1 MREAQ
6 PMSHLP
12 IAPPAFLPAGRRRLS
27 VQSPEDLDEDFLNKV
42 KSYLECRSRGVD
54 PAPPLVEA
62 WNHFYDSYAPRVRR
76 FLGQW
81 DLADQDRND
90 CFQDVWKEVI
100 VKLAHFQHDPTRGC
114 LATWLM
120 TLARNK
126 AVDSIRRRSR
136 QLPKCLGRDG
146 ANELLDPHPDPGTE
160 YERRR
165 TQALVR
171 SVLGELSGQVSRAQL
186 PGTVSALDRGPA
198 NIRDRRRARA
208 DARAS
213 PRPHLSHE
221 AKTPRPVRAI
231 PGPGLVSNADLRR
244 LENDWNRNAARNRS
258 PYPASNDWERIGSR
272 PMFCAVTTEGIA
284 MNRRSFC
291 QKLMCAMVIV
301 AAVLGQSAAR
311 GGSLVVTA
319 GYDLFQTVAAD
330 TSFPGLGNL
339 MGVPLGTFNFGGGPV
354 NTGLTDTI
362 VQRLF
367 DVSVPAVGDT
377 GTTAIVMH
385 GSSSS
390 RPSLRSTS
398 WAWDSTTTS

>member
-76 FLGQW
+76 FLGHW
-81 DLADQDRND
+81 GLANQDRND

-136 QLPKCLGRDG
+136 QLPECLGRDG
-146 ANELLDPHPDPGTE
+146 ANELLDPHPDPGAE

-171 SVLGELSGQVSRAQL
+171 SVLGELSGQVSQL
-186 PGTVSALDRGPA
+186 SFQVLYLRWIEGRQTSEIAAALE
-198 NIRDRRRARA
+198 
-208 DARAS
+208 
-213 PRPHLSHE
+213 L
-221 AKTPRPVRAI
+221 TPEQVRVRI
-231 PGPGLVSNADLRR
+231 CRMKRKLR
-244 LENDWNRNAARNRS
+244 
-258 PYPASNDWERIGSR
+258 
-272 PMFCAVTTEGIA
+272 
-284 MNRRSFC
+284 
-291 QKLMCAMVIV
+291 
-301 AAVLGQSAAR
+301 
-311 GGSLVVTA
+311 
-319 GYDLFQTVAAD
+319 DLFE
-330 TSFPGLGNL
+330 
-339 MGVPLGTFNFGGGPV
+339 
-354 NTGLTDTI
+354 
-362 VQRLF
+362 
-367 DVSVPAVGDT
+367 
-377 GTTAIVMH
+377 
-385 GSSSS
+385 
-390 RPSLRSTS
+390 RSQDQG
-398 WAWDSTTTS
+398 WFER